1 MKKCNI
7 LCGGV
12 IEDIVRTAARVEKDA
27 YTICAD
33 SGYAY
38 AATLGLRA
46 DAVLGD
52 FDSYTL
58 ENVHEENITVFPTR
72 KDYTDSEIAVMY
84 ALERGYE
91 DITLIG
97 ALGGRIDHAL
107 GNVHLLRYIAQAG
120 AQGRILDGATQMWY
134 ETNGRCVQGSPG
146 DILSVIPL
154 TQGGLYTTRGLEYA
168 LTAQPMPL
176 TGISNVFTACEAE
189 ITAQNATFLLIH
201 IIQ

>member
-12 IEDIVRTAARVEKDA
+12 VEDIAQTAARIDKEA

-38 AATLGLRA
+38 AAKLGLRA

-52 FDSYTL
+52 FDSYAL
-58 ENVHEENITVFPTR
+58 EQVQEKNVTVFPAR

-84 ALERGYE
+84 ALEQGYT

-120 AQGRILDGATQMWY
+120 VQGSIVDGATQMWY
-134 ETNGRCVQGSPG
+134 ETKGRCVQGKPG

-154 TQGGLYTTRGLEYA
+154 SQNGSYTTRGLEYA

-176 TGISNVFTACEAE
+176 TGISNVFTAYEAE